1 MARSFPPCLPPLPT
15 TVAPGLADQPW
26 HVDSLDGTIALPTGF
41 RPTQSSSPN
50 SKEPAWFGPDSSYV
64 TVLGRQALQGLA
76 FGRGYLEMGKPI
88 GHSRRCAARW
98 LGREVPLTATHS
110 GAYTAHTLFTTEV
123 STVVRPNAGIVV
135 MIITRAA
142 GRETDLLSA
151 LQAFRFSVSR
161 PQRRQRSRAQ
171 QVQPAAKL
179 RSNTPAAESCCRIE
193 LAMNKQTW
201 AALTA
206 RGVTTQ
212 TPLTLEFTFYARTQT
227 TAEELKKLLAH
238 VTDYA
243 VDVKPDPASPDGQW
257 VVEGHTQPTPVSP
270 EILTMGCLDDPRR
283 IELQLRV
290 RRLGNSDNVR
300 RTWMACAP
308 RGRVTRSPFS
318 SLLSALTLG

>member
-76 FGRGYLEMGKPI
+76 FGRGYLDMGKPI

-98 LGREVPLTATHS
+98 LGREVPLTATRFEPPTRPGHVVHNGGEHRGEAQCWHRRNDHHPRCRARNRPTLCVASFSHS
-110 GAYTAHTLFTTEV
+110 
-123 STVVRPNAGIVV
+123 P
-135 MIITRAA
+135 
-142 GRETDLLSA
+142 
-151 LQAFRFSVSR
+151 VSR

-179 RSNTPAAESCCRIE
+179 RSNTPAAESCCRIQR
-193 LAMNKQTW
+193 AMNKQTW

-270 EILTMGCLDDPRR
+270 EILD
-283 IELQLRV
+283 EWV
-290 RRLGNSDNVR
+290 A
-300 RTWMACAP
+300 WMIRAGLNYNCEFD
-308 RGRVTRSPFS
+308 GWGTQI
-318 SLLSALTLG
+318 T